1 MTEDSSHGESP
12 DFYCDSV
19 LSGRVPVQVVA
30 ETDRVLAFEH
40 TRPAWDT
47 HVVIIPKQHIPRLVD
62 VTDPTLLSEIME
74 VAVSIIRQRHL
85 ADTNYKIITN
95 GGSYQSTPHLHFHL
109 VSGGPLDPENPAQE
123 GELAV

>member
-1 MTEDSSHGESP
+1 VKPTSDTTG

-40 TRPAWDT
+40 TRPTWDM
-47 HVVIIPKQHIPRLVD
+47 HVVIIPKQHVARLVD
-62 VTDPTLLSEIME
+62 VADPTLLAEILE
-74 VAVSIIRQRHL
+74 VAASIIRERGL
-85 ADTNYKIITN
+85 AATNYKLITN

-109 VSGGPLDPENPAQE
+109 VSGAPLDPGNPAQA